1 MPVLKEMDNSFSL
14 LIAEDNLPSR
24 MLIEKVLLSEGYGV
38 TSVENGRDALERLK
52 KQFFPII
59 ITDWEMPEM
68 NGLEL
73 CRAVRA
79 RNFARYTFII
89 LVTANDAKAQIIEGL
104 EAGADDYITKPF
116 NRAELIARINT
127 GKRIIKLERSL
138 LKANEEIRILSI
150 TDPLTQVYNRGY
162 MSKRMTQ
169 EIKRAKRY
177 SQPLSLIICD
187 IDHFKKVND
196 LYGHH
201 AGDLV
206 LKKFAGRLKGCIRD
220 GADWIARYGG
230 EEFLI
235 VLPETDVKG
244 ARKAAERFRRSV
256 AEKTFNIEE
265 KEIRITASFGV
276 AGFGSSADNEEISF
290 QSLLCRSDKCL
301 YQAKDAGRNRIE
313 SMQPFTGSGF
323 RIKGKEGI

>member
-177 SQPLSLIICD
+177 RQPLSLIICD

-201 AGDLV
+201 A
-206 LKKFAGRLKGCIRD
+206 
-220 GADWIARYGG
+220 
-230 EEFLI
+230 
-235 VLPETDVKG
+235 
-244 ARKAAERFRRSV
+244 
-256 AEKTFNIEE
+256 
-265 KEIRITASFGV
+265 
-276 AGFGSSADNEEISF
+276 
-290 QSLLCRSDKCL
+290 
-301 YQAKDAGRNRIE
+301 
-313 SMQPFTGSGF
+313 
-323 RIKGKEGI
+323 

>member
-1 MPVLKEMDNSFSL
+1 M
-14 LIAEDNLPSR
+14 
-24 MLIEKVLLSEGYGV
+24 LLSEGYEV
-38 TSVENGRDALERLK
+38 TSEENGRDALERLR

-73 CRAVRA
+73 CRAVRTG
-79 RNFARYTFII
+79 NFAGYTFII
-89 LVTANDAKAQIIEGL
+89 LVTANDAKGQIIEGL

-116 NRAELIARINT
+116 NRAELIARINS
-127 GKRIIKLERSL
+127 GKRIIELERSL
-138 LKANEEIRILSI
+138 VKANEEIRILSI

-162 MSKRMTQ
+162 MSERLPQ

-177 SQPLSLIICD
+177 CQPLSLIISD

-206 LKKFAGRLKGCIRD
+206 LKGFAGRLKGCIRD
-220 GADWIARYGG
+220 GVDWIARYGG

-235 VLPETDVKG
+235 VLPMTDIEG
-244 ARKAAERFRRSV
+244 AYNAAERLRRIIC
-256 AEKTFNIEE
+256 EKKFNIEE
-265 KEIRITASFGV
+265 KEIKITSSFGV
-276 AGFGSSADNEEISF
+276 AGLGSSTDNEEILS

-301 YQAKDAGRNRIE
+301 YQAKAAGRNRVE
-313 SMQPFTGSGF
+313 SMASLLKDECNLLK
-323 RIKGKEGI
+323 I

>member
-1 MPVLKEMDNSFSL
+1 MPLSKEMDNSFPL
-14 LIAEDNLPSR
+14 LIVEDNLPSR
-24 MLIEKVLLSEGYGV
+24 MLIEKVLLSEGYEV
-38 TSVENGRDALERLK
+38 TSVENGRDALERLR

-73 CRAVRA
+73 CRAVRTG
-79 RNFARYTFII
+79 NFAGYTFII
-89 LVTANDAKAQIIEGL
+89 LVTANDAKGQIIEGL

-116 NRAELIARINT
+116 NRAELIARINS
-127 GKRIIKLERSL
+127 GKRIIELERSL
-138 LKANEEIRILSI
+138 VKANEEIRILSI

-162 MSKRMTQ
+162 MSERLPQ

-177 SQPLSLIICD
+177 CQPLSLIISD

-206 LKKFAGRLKGCIRD
+206 LKGFAGRLKGCIRD
-220 GADWIARYGG
+220 GVDWIARYGG

-235 VLPETDVKG
+235 VLPMTDVESACKV
-244 ARKAAERFRRSV
+244 AERLRRSIC
-256 AEKTFNIEE
+256 EKKFNIEE
-265 KEIRITASFGV
+265 KGIRIRASFGV
-276 AGFGSSADNEEISF
+276 AGFGSSTDNEEISS

-313 SMQPFTGSGF
+313 SMASL
-323 RIKGKEGI
+323 